1 MIFFV
6 ENAVIRCDHSFGGL
20 LARFS
25 SVLGE
30 SHAQNE
36 SDRADCWRRRASVG
50 ARRRGICRSGQ
61 HWLPVH
67 WAICLGDD
75 AEIRSVRRPGA
86 ALVTRN
92 QALMVFDTV
101 FALDVGGNAQYQMRA
116 GHTVDADQ
124 KIWTL
129 TLRAG
134 PMFHDN
140 TPVLARDVVA
150 SLRRWGCITS
160 RWHTGTI

>member
-1 MIFFV
+1 M
-6 ENAVIRCDHSFGGL
+6 
-20 LARFS
+20 
-25 SVLGE
+25 
-30 SHAQNE
+30 
-36 SDRADCWRRRASVG
+36 
-50 ARRRGICRSGQ
+50 
-61 HWLPVH
+61 
-67 WAICLGDD
+67 
-75 AEIRSVRRPGA
+75 
-86 ALVTRN
+86 TRN
-92 QALMVFDTV
+92 HALMVFGTV
-101 FALDVGGNAQYQMRA
+101 FALDAGGNAQYQMRA

-160 RWHTGTI
+160 RSHTGTI